1 MRDINANDRGRAAFF
16 RNKTKQPLNDV
27 RFVELMY
34 AVVDESDLSPRAAKA
49 AYISEWKSG
58 WDEAKSETE
67 APTKPVKKK
76 VNGKKTK
83 KRIIRKR
90 AKK

>member
-1 MRDINANDRGRAAFF
+1 MRDISASDRGKAAFF
-16 RNKTKQPLNDV
+16 SNKAKQPMNDL

-34 AVVDESDLSPRAAKA
+34 AAIGESDSTPRVAKRT
-49 AYISEWKSG
+49 YISEWKSG

-67 APTKPVKKK
+67 VPAKPAKKK
-76 VNGKKTK
+76 AKKK
-83 KRIIRKR
+83 KRVRIIRER

>member
-34 AVVDESDLSPRAAKA
+34 AAVEESELTARSVKA
-49 AYISEWKSG
+49 AYMSEWKSG
-58 WDEAKSETE
+58 WDEAKTETE
-67 APTKPVKKK
+67 APTKPAKKK
-76 VNGKKTK
+76 
-83 KRIIRKR
+83 
-90 AKK
+90 AKKKSKRKAKK